1 MKTLKETIKESKPT
15 LVVFMHP
22 GSQDAVD
29 IKYMVKAIEDKYAG
43 KANTARVDDTHGQL
57 KVEYK
62 LEEYPT
68 YILFKEGQELMRESG
83 AKTESQLEEMIDRA
97 L

>member
-22 GSQDAVD
+22 GSQDAVE
-29 IKYMVKAIEDKYAG
+29 IKYIVDAVKNKYAE
-43 KANTARVDDTHGQL
+43 KANTARVDDTHGQY
-57 KVEYK
+57 KVEYR
-62 LEEYPT
+62 LNEYPT
-68 YILFKEGQELMRESG
+68 FILFKEGQELMRESG
-83 AKTESQLEEMIDRA
+83 RKSESQLEEMIQSA

>member
-15 LVVFMHP
+15 LVVIMHP
-22 GSQDAVD
+22 GSQDAVE
-29 IKYMVKAIEDKYAG
+29 IKYLMQDVKNKYAE
-43 KANTARVDDTHGQL
+43 KANTARVDDTHGQY
-57 KVEYK
+57 KVEYR
-62 LEEYPT
+62 LNEYPT

-83 AKTESQLEEMIDRA
+83 NKSESQLEEMIERA